1 MNLSRREFVRML
13 PLGVISASGLQAS
26 SQSADSGKS
35 DFELELR
42 TRERIELKYLSLSPD
57 DARRFYDDSRT
68 SGVIPV
74 TPAADAALDD
84 LVQNMQSK
92 PNYIAEN
99 FTPSTERIS
108 GELLKVVYRPNKT
121 NPFIS
126 NSNIDSGPY
135 FGVLAQT
142 TPNTSEVNIVGLHTY
157 GYLGADS
164 RRGGINFDDSQNNG
178 PGQVFLATFRLRNP
192 RNAME
197 MSNLDITRIR
207 HQLIEGLVN
216 QKQLK
221 IYR

>member
-1 MNLSRREFVRML
+1 MTYGRREVIGML
-13 PLGVISASGLQAS
+13 SLGGLATSGIQAS

-42 TRERIELKYLSLSPD
+42 TRERIDLKYLSLSPD

-68 SGVIPV
+68 SGLIPV

-84 LVQNMQSK
+84 LVHNMKIK

-108 GELLKVVYRPNKT
+108 IELLKVIYRPNT

-157 GYLGADS
+157 GYLGDDS

-207 HQLIEGLVN
+207 HQLIEGLTN
-216 QKQLK
+216 QKQLE